1 MSSLRPDCGE
11 FKRVSFDLSH
21 IGRQP
26 FQLDLDLRRFS
37 HKVIFNESQR
47 RQFHEIETT
56 LLMSAL
62 LKAGDLVADIG
73 AHIGYFSLLAS
84 RLVGDTGHVFSFE
97 PIEEN
102 IGHLYHN
109 MEINNARNI
118 TVVPKIVGDWV
129 CRTPFHFNQDND
141 GGHALWDVGM
151 HPANPK
157 SKAKPIIRTLP
168 MTTLDDQFTAM
179 DVNRLKVIKI
189 DTEGNEFNVLKGAE
203 NILKTYRIRCIVWEL
218 NTFGLAQMGHSEADL
233 RQYMYELG
241 YETLAFIDG
250 RLKIIERDQQV
261 HSPYIINQVFMPT
274 EFVRRADP

>member
-1 MSSLRPDCGE
+1 MLSFLPDWGE
-11 FKRVSFDLSH
+11 FKRVSFDLSPV
-21 IGRQP
+21 GRQP

-37 HKVIFNESQR
+37 HSVIFNESQR
-47 RQFHEIETT
+47 RQYHEIETT
-56 LLMSAL
+56 LLMGAL
-62 LKAGDLVADIG
+62 LKAGDLVVDIG

-84 RLVGDTGHVFSFE
+84 RLVGDAGHVFSFE

-118 TVVPKIVGDWV
+118 TVIPKIVGDRV
-129 CRTPFHFNQDND
+129 CRVPFHFNRDND

-157 SKAKPIIRTLP
+157 SKAKPIIRSLP
-168 MTTLDDQFTAM
+168 MTTLDDHFISM

-189 DTEGNEFNVLKGAE
+189 DTEGNEFNVLKGAG
-203 NILKTYRIRCIVWEL
+203 NLLKTHRIRCIVWEL
-218 NTFGLAQMGHSEADL
+218 NTFGLAQMGHCEADL

-241 YETLAFIDG
+241 YETLAFIEG
-250 RLKIIERDQQV
+250 RLQIIQRDQQV
-261 HSPYIINQVFMPT
+261 DSPYIINQVFMPT